1 MCGIIYIYKHFKKI
15 SCIFGMILLGGICVG
30 TYFYMV
36 SKTDLVLLTQL
47 NQEFQANL
55 LTNNTP
61 NGWIRCNENDT
72 VAIDNNFIITQGN
85 SPLHRTIIV
94 KTAGVCVEKTQKVVF
109 SVYNAFFIIAAS
121 VFVVLLMILVHYVIS
136 MSVLSQLWKRFML
149 INQYVEECSAINTEK
164 IEYLNHTT
172 NIILC
177 LRTIP
182 KFSNQLNVEY
192 ASVFYSIQK
201 HANNLFLQTK
211 ISTDYTAE
219 LHKFILA
226 IQ

>member
-15 SCIFGMILLGGICVG
+15 ACIFTMILLGGIFVG
-30 TYFYMV
+30 NYFYIV
-36 SKTDLVLLTQL
+36 SKTDLALLTQL
-47 NQEFQANL
+47 NQEFQSNL

-61 NGWIRCNENDT
+61 NGWMRCSENDT
-72 VAIDNNFIITQGN
+72 VTIDNNFIITQGN

-94 KTAGVCVEKTQKVVF
+94 KTADVCVGKTQKVAF
-109 SVYNAFFIIAAS
+109 SVYNIFFIIAAS
-121 VFVVLLMILVHYVIS
+121 GFVVLLMILVHYVIF

-149 INQYVEECSAINTEK
+149 INQYVEEYSTINEEK
-164 IEYLNHTT
+164 IEYMSHTT

-201 HANNLFLQTK
+201 HVNNLFLQTK
-211 ISTDYTAE
+211 IPTDYITE
-219 LHKFILA
+219 LQKFILA